1 MRGPAPLALLVVL
14 AACNPQQMADQVAR
28 RAAKSVVVPV
38 VQQYLPA
45 PQAEGVANCVIDNAS
60 AGEIS
65 SLARD
70 VGTRAGT
77 TTVQT
82 VMTVLQRPGARDC
95 ILRAG
100 LPMLPV

>member
-1 MRGPAPLALLVVL
+1 MRALAVFALLIT
-14 AACNPQQMADQVAR
+14 AACNPQQMADSVAR

-45 PQAEGVANCVIDNAS
+45 PQAEGIANCVIDNAN

-82 VMTVLQRPGARDC
+82 VMTVLQRPGTRDC
-95 ILRAG
+95 VTRAG
-100 LPMLPV
+100 LPMLPA